1 MSKLELLVYP
11 VLLCMIFASIT
22 PIECPTVVSNQT
34 SITTYTHH
42 TLAYVYELTYCNATK
57 MYIRSCEGLTNG
69 LPLIVQEWVKQHPSK
84 TFHETI
90 FGIMDV
96 GGSYFMRFLATVV
109 VCIAGSAHGCANF
122 MLSIDRHII
131 DKDQKKN

>member
-1 MSKLELLVYP
+1 MSNLEVLVYP
-11 VLLCMIFASIT
+11 VLLYLIFASIT

-34 SITTYTHH
+34 SITTHTHH

-84 TFHETI
+84 TFHQTI
-90 FGIMDV
+90 FGLMRVDE
-96 GGSYFMRFLATVV
+96 SYFMRILATIMVFF
-109 VCIAGSAHGCANF
+109 AGSAHVCALIN
-122 MLSIDRHII
+122 LSIDQRNRELP
-131 DKDQKKN
+131 KKVN

>member
-1 MSKLELLVYP
+1 MGNLEVLVYP
-11 VLLCMIFASIT
+11 VLLYLIFASIT

-34 SITTYTHH
+34 SITTHTHH

-69 LPLIVQEWVKQHPSK
+69 LPLIVQEWVKQYPSK
-84 TFHETI
+84 AFHQTI
-90 FGIMDV
+90 FGIMRVDE
-96 GGSYFMRFLATVV
+96 SYFMRILATIMVFF
-109 VCIAGSAHGCANF
+109 AGSAHVCANF